1 MTASAAPVEPPLPVA
16 SARHTMILVAVLLTL
31 ALRGATLGT
40 AGGGAT
46 KPPPLVP
53 LYLSL
58 IAAEWALVW
67 AVARGI
73 RRSGTTLRALVGGR
87 WRTTGDVAADV
98 VRALACWATVKL
110 LVRTWQWL
118 PVLGDAPHAV
128 APLLPHSAAEL
139 ALWTALSVSAG
150 VAEEVLFRG
159 YFQRQFAAW
168 TGSAWAALA
177 LQAVLFG
184 ASHGYQGLDA
194 SLRITLVGA
203 IFGALALWRRSLRPG
218 IIAHAWTDVAS
229 GVLRL

>member
-98 VRALACWATVKL
+98 VRALACWAMVKL

-118 PVLGDAPHAV
+118 PVLG
-128 APLLPHSAAEL
+128 E
-139 ALWTALSVSAG
+139 ALSVSAG